1 MLRLLALL
9 FLPLW
14 AQAQTLPVPEPL
26 QAWQDWVLRDIPEHR
41 CPLLHPDRLPRP
53 EAWACAWPSRL
64 DITVDSNG
72 ATFRG
77 GATLYADDW
86 LPLPGN
92 VETWP
97 RAVRVDGQPWP
108 VVSRDNLPALRLPPG
123 THRIDGRLDWLQRPN
138 YLPLPGLYGWVALS
152 VDGENRV
159 APERGKQGLWLGLP
173 RTTGARSVPAD
184 ALEIEVFRR
193 VEDGVPML
201 LETRLRLTVSGAL
214 RELALGP
221 VLPADFEPLSLA
233 SSLEAGLHPEQGLF
247 VLLRPG
253 QHSVTILAR
262 ARSPLPALGATA
274 GDPPWPPSELWSF
287 AADPALRTLE
297 LGGARAVDPLQENI
311 PEPWQ
316 QLPAWRL
323 TAGETLATELRSRG
337 LGSAGRPRLSLQR
350 QAWLDFHQPVLQV
363 TDSITGTTGGLQRLQ
378 QDVPWTLLRAEL
390 DGVPQPL
397 SKGSDGSTGVE
408 LRSVELALRASARVP
423 TAGQIRVS
431 GWDQTFAS
439 VDTTLHLP
447 PGQLLVAAPGA
458 DRAPDTWLAG
468 WNLLDLFLV
477 LLAGMLLGRLLGR
490 RWGLLGLVLLALAY
504 PDYPALLYLLGSA
517 AGVQLLRQAVG
528 DSGLFARSVGAL
540 YRALVIGLVLVALP
554 FIAGQLRLAMY
565 PQLELY
571 QVEQAQPL
579 HRTIASTGRDIAEAS
594 AKLDSAGEMFAT
606 RELASP
612 ALAPSSALP
621 GKPLVAA
628 EINPQALA
636 GPGQPDWSWRR
647 AELSW
652 SGPVVA
658 EQTMRLIILPRWLT
672 GLLRVLTVLALA
684 ALCWRWLRAQT
695 PAPRAVGGGGAASLA
710 LVLLSSVLLL
720 PPQASAAESAL
731 PPPAQLQALREWLLR
746 PPACA
751 PDCVELSAL
760 VLSIDAATLQLRLD
774 VHADTDAGLALPRVQ
789 PDWQLLEL
797 RVNGAEVRSLRQS
810 DNQRWLW
817 LERGVHRVEL
827 RAGLTGA
834 DRVALQFA
842 SPPRAVVVN
851 TGPGWSAAG
860 VGAGRLAGDTL
871 ELRREQLMAG
881 EAADSPVLSRRGLD
895 ARPFYHLQ
903 RTLHLGSEWRL
914 HTRVQRLA
922 PVTGNL
928 VLTVPLW
935 PGENPLD
942 DSLAVRNGEV
952 ELTLAE
958 GTGQRQWLSSLA
970 PVTRL
975 EITAGELDARSE
987 EWRIS
992 SSGLWRVDAAGS
1004 PSVAIRDPGGTQH
1017 YRPLPGETLVLDIEP
1032 IAPLEGPWLAADRV
1046 VLDIRL
1052 GARSAEYT
1060 LDSSLRATRAGTHT
1074 VLLPADAELLE
1085 ASIDGRAQNLQAEGG
1100 ELRLALAPGQQQLT
1114 VRWHQPTGAGLVW
1127 RSASPD
1133 LGVAAANVSIDAT
1146 LSDHRW
1152 VLWTGGPLLGPAV
1165 LYWAA
1170 LAVMLLVA
1178 FALSRSGRTPLRL
1191 HHWLLLGLGFS
1202 TVSWP
1207 ALVLVVGWLLAVD
1220 WRERNGAAL
1229 EGRQRN
1235 GAQLGLGLLT
1245 VLALLVLV
1253 SVIPAGLLGQPEMQV
1268 TGNGSSSTGL
1278 RWFVD
1283 HSAPGLPETSIV
1295 SAPLWVYRV
1304 AILLWAV
1311 WLASAL
1317 LGWLRWT
1324 WQAMGRGGYWWRKPL
1339 VAEADAEA
1347 GTD

>member
-14 AQAQTLPVPEPL
+14 VQAQTSPVPEPL

-41 CPLLHPDRLPRP
+41 CPLLHAARMPRP
-53 EAWACAWPSRL
+53 EAWACAWPWRL
-64 DITVDSNG
+64 DITVDGNG

-77 GATLYADDW
+77 GVTLYTDDW

-97 RAVRVDGQPWP
+97 RAVLVDGQPWP
-108 VVSRDNLPALRLPPG
+108 VVSRDNLPALRLPSG
-123 THRIDGRLDWLQRPN
+123 THRIEGRLDWLQRPN

-173 RTTGARSVPAD
+173 RTTDARSVPAD

-214 RELALGP
+214 RELALGT
-221 VLPADFEPLSLA
+221 VLPPGFEPLSLV

-247 VLLRPG
+247 LLLRPG
-253 QHSVTILAR
+253 EHSVTILAR
-262 ARSPLPALGATA
+262 ARSPLPVLVATA
-274 GDPPWPPSELWSF
+274 GEPPWPTSELWSF

-297 LGGARAVDPLQENI
+297 LGGAPAVDPLQENI

-323 TAGETLATELRSRG
+323 SAGEALAAELRSRG

-363 TDSITGTTGGLQRLQ
+363 TDSITGSTGGLQRLQ
-378 QDVPWTLLRAEL
+378 QGAPWSLLRAEL
-390 DGVPQPL
+390 DGVPQPI
-397 SKGSDGSTGVE
+397 SAGMDGSTGVE
-408 LRSVELALRASARVP
+408 LRTMQLALRASGRVP
-423 TAGQIRVS
+423 TAGEIRVS
-431 GWDQTFAS
+431 GWDQTFTS

-447 PGQLLVAAPGA
+447 PGQILVAAPGA
-458 DRAPDTWLAG
+458 DRAPDTWLAA

-477 LLAGMLLGRLLGR
+477 LLTGMLLGRLLGR
-490 RWGLLGLVLLALAY
+490 PWGLLGLVLLTLAY
-504 PDYPALLYLLGSA
+504 PEYPPLLYLLGGA
-517 AGVQLLRQAVG
+517 AAVQLLRQAIG
-528 DSGLFARSVGAL
+528 DSSLFARGVGVV

-554 FIAGQLRLAMY
+554 FIASQLRLAIY

-571 QVEQAQPL
+571 QIDQAQPP
-579 HRTIASTGRDIAEAS
+579 HHNIAQKGRDLARAT
-594 AKLDSAGEMFAT
+594 AKLESAGEMLAT
-606 RELASP
+606 REMAAPVP
-612 ALAPSSALP
+612 AADSVVA
-621 GKPLVAA
+621 GKPRPAA
-628 EINPQALA
+628 DISPQALA

-672 GLLRVLTVLALA
+672 GLLRVLSVLALA
-684 ALCWRWLRAQT
+684 ALCWRWFRAQPPYLQT
-695 PAPRAVGGGGAASLA
+695 TGGGGAAGSLA
-710 LVLLSSVLLL
+710 LVLLSTLLSL
-720 PPQASAAESAL
+720 PPQATAAESAL
-731 PPPAQLQALREWLLR
+731 PSPVQLQALREWLLR

-751 PDCVELSAL
+751 PDCLELPAL
-760 VLSIDAATLQLRLD
+760 ALSIEDSTLHLRLD
-774 VHADTDAGLALPRVQ
+774 AHVESGAGLALPRVQ
-789 PDWQLLEL
+789 PDWQVLEL
-797 RVNGAEVRSLRQS
+797 KVDGADVRSLRQS

-817 LERGVHRVEL
+817 LERGIHRVEL
-827 RAGLTGA
+827 RAALPGE

-842 SPPRAVVVN
+842 SRPRSVIVN

-860 VGAGRLAGDTL
+860 VSDGRLAGDTL
-871 ELRREQLMAG
+871 ELRRETPVAG
-881 EAADSPVLSRRGLD
+881 NAPEVPVLSRRGLD
-895 ARPFYHLQ
+895 ASPFYRVE
-903 RTLHLGSEWRL
+903 RTLQLGSEWRL

-922 PVTGNL
+922 PASGNL
-928 VLTVPLW
+928 VLSVPLW

-942 DSLAVRNGEV
+942 ESLAVRDGAV
-952 ELTLAE
+952 ELTLPA
-958 GTGQRQWLSSLA
+958 GAGQRQWLSGIA

-975 EITAGELDARSE
+975 EVTAGDLDERSE
-987 EWRIS
+987 VWRIS
-992 SSGLWRVDAAGS
+992 SSGLWRVTADGS
-1004 PSVAIRDPGGTQH
+1004 PLVAISDPGGSQH
-1017 YRPLPGETLVLDIEP
+1017 YRPFPGETLVLQIEP

-1046 VLDIRL
+1046 ELDIRL
-1052 GARSAEYT
+1052 GARSAEYILNT
-1060 LDSSLRATRAGTHT
+1060 SLRATRAGTHT
-1074 VLLPADAELLE
+1074 VQLPAGAELLE
-1085 ASIDGRAQNLQAEGG
+1085 ASIEGRAQNLQAEDGA
-1100 ELRLALAPGQQQLT
+1100 LRLALAPGQQQLT
-1114 VRWHQPTGAGLVW
+1114 VRWQQPTGAGLLW
-1127 RSASPD
+1127 HSASAD
-1133 LGVAAANVSIDAT
+1133 MGVAAANVSINT
-1146 LSDHRW
+1146 SLSDRRW

-1178 FALSRSGRTPLRL
+1178 FALSRSGRTPLGL

-1207 ALVLVVGWLLAVD
+1207 ALLLVVGWLLAVD
-1220 WRERNGAAL
+1220 WRERDDAGL
-1229 EGRQRN
+1229 TGRQRN
-1235 GAQLGLGLLT
+1235 AAQLGLGLLT
-1245 VLALLVLV
+1245 VLALVVLV
-1253 SVIPAGLLGQPEMQV
+1253 SVIPAGLLGQPDMQV
-1268 TGNGSSSTGL
+1268 AGNGSSSTVL

-1283 HSAPGLPETSIV
+1283 RSAPDLPEASIV

-1304 AILLWAV
+1304 AILLWAI

-1324 WQAMGRGGYWWRKPL
+1324 WQAMGSGGYWWRKPL
-1339 VAEADAEA
+1339 VAES
-1347 GTD
+1347 